1 MITGVEICALGIANH
16 AQDVQNQAVSWD
28 LRSLIHLYWQ
38 YILLGVVGLIALVVF
53 LRRKS

>member
-1 MITGVEICALGIANH
+1 MIPGTEICGLGISDYAH
-16 AQDVQNQAVSWD
+16 GVQSQAVSWD

-38 YILLGVVGLIALVVF
+38 YLLLGIVGLIALVVF